1 MPRFFSR
8 LSSVYDTPALQA
20 TVYRPPQDEILAELR
35 RSGARRVAD
44 VGCGTGIL
52 AGRVSAELAV
62 DAVFGFDASDGM
74 LAEARSGHPGLPLV
88 ECRSESLPL
97 AAGAVD
103 AVVSSHAF
111 HWFDHAAALS
121 EFRRILAPGGLLAVA
136 IVNPRT
142 AVGSRVTSMSTA
154 GAGDFPTA
162 HSMRRLFEDAG
173 FEQVRQR
180 RVRRGPFRALSPDV
194 VTTGRAPG

>member
-1 MPRFFSR
+1 M
-8 LSSVYDTPALQA
+8 PALQA

-52 AGRVSAELAV
+52 AGRVQAEPAV
-62 DAVFGFDASDGM
+62 DVVFGFDASDGM
-74 LAEARSGHPGLPLV
+74 LDEARSSHPELALVRCRSEAMPLV
-88 ECRSESLPL
+88 E
-97 AAGAVD
+97 GAVD

-121 EFRRILAPGGLLAVA
+121 EFRRIMRPGGLLAVA
-136 IVNPRT
+136 ILNPRT
-142 AVGSRVTSMSTA
+142 PMGSRVTSLSTG
-154 GAGDFPTA
+154 GAGNFPTA
-162 HSMRRLFEDAG
+162 NTMRQLFEQAG

-180 RVRRGPFRALSPDV
+180 RVRRGPFRLLSPDV
-194 VTTGRAPG
+194 LTTGRAPA